1 MWVKVPGQGA
11 DTRPMAD
18 TRLGFTSPPGTNG
31 ATNPDRPTD
40 DAKRIALLAELTHV
54 VTWEL
59 EFPGTGVSWQAPV
72 TRLFDA
78 PADGTFWLP
87 STPDDTGARAVRA
100 VQAEE
105 LGEALLAP
113 IVESARSGLVWENY
127 ELIQEVV
134 TPDGESHQVL
144 VRAVGEPGPEVQRFF
159 GIAAEMA
166 SSDKSPWVAADLAER
181 LQLLVEH
188 SPDAIVVHQDGI
200 LVYANAAAARI
211 VGMEWA
217 RGVGKPLTAF
227 LHPDDIAPTVARLG
241 QLREPGDVVKGYE
254 ARIVRAD
261 GSQLSVEVASVRT
274 TWGGKPAYQVILHDI
289 SERKRAEK
297 AAMARAALERR
308 YAAAV
313 AALEEGVIVIG
324 RDGRVCAANESA
336 IAMLGRRLEQGL
348 GDAVFTGG
356 GAAMSGDGR
365 LIPAAELPI
374 AVALRRNE
382 VCSNVVLGVR
392 DDDDVD
398 QWLSVNSRPLGEV
411 ADDDGAAVV
420 CSVSDITERKE
431 LLDRLA
437 WEARN
442 DPLTG
447 LANRTGFLSTLQ
459 ERLADITP
467 GERLALF
474 FVDLDR
480 FKLVNDS
487 LGHTAGDEVLIAVAE
502 RLRQVIPDAACI
514 SRLHGD
520 EFVVLDNG
528 ITDADQAL
536 QRAEDLRAVV
546 SRPLRI
552 STGRTVMVTPSIGV
566 VQLADRERDAVG
578 LLQDADMAMLQAK
591 SRGRGRVA
599 VFDRSLREEVG
610 SRLELEDDLRAAVKR
625 GELRLEYQPIASMTN
640 GRVLGLEALVRWE
653 HPHWGL
659 LLPAKFVGLAEESEL
674 IANLGRWVLTE
685 GCVQM
690 AQWRATYESAR
701 DAFLALNVSPRQL
714 DGNDLL
720 PALEMALET
729 SGLPPS
735 AVVLEITESGFV
747 SDDQRIQGVLDELRN
762 FGVRL
767 AIDDFGTGY
776 SALSYLKRLPVS
788 YLKVDRAFVSG
799 LGSDDEDHRIVQ
811 AITELGHGLGLR
823 IIAEGVENRQQRDA
837 ARDLGCD
844 LYQGYLLA
852 RPCRPRDVPE
862 FWTGITD

>member
-1 MWVKVPGQGA
+1 
-11 DTRPMAD
+11 MAD
-18 TRLGFTSPPGTNG
+18 TRLGFNPAPGSNGTHSTELSPQ
-31 ATNPDRPTD
+31 
-40 DAKRIALLAELTHV
+40 AKRLALLAELTHV

-59 EFPGTGVSWQAPV
+59 EFPGAGVTWHSPV
-72 TRLFDA
+72 TRLFESSV
-78 PADGTFWLP
+78 DGTYWLP
-87 STPDDTGARAVRA
+87 STPDDNGTRAVRA
-100 VQAEE
+100 VRPDE

-113 IVESARSGLVWENY
+113 IVESARAGLVWENY
-127 ELIQEVV
+127 ELVQEVV

-144 VRAVGEPGPEVQRFF
+144 IRAVGEPGPDSQRFF

-188 SPDAIVVHQDGI
+188 SPDGIVVHQDGI
-200 LVYANAAAARI
+200 IVYANAAAART
-211 VGMEWA
+211 VGIEWA

-241 QLREPGDVVKGYE
+241 QLREAGDVAKGHE
-254 ARIVRAD
+254 ARIVRTD
-261 GSQLSVEVASVRT
+261 GTQVPVEVASVRT
-274 TWGGKPAYQVILHDI
+274 TWGNKPAYQVILHDI

-313 AALEEGVIVIG
+313 AALEEGVVVIG

-336 IAMLGRRLEQGL
+336 ITILGRRLEQGL

-356 GAAMSGDGR
+356 GAAISGEGR
-365 LIPAAELPI
+365 VLGADELPI
-374 AVALRRNE
+374 AVALARNE
-382 VCSNVVLGVR
+382 ICSNAVLGVR
-392 DDDDVD
+392 NDDGAD

-447 LANRTGFLSTLQ
+447 LANRTGFLTTLQ
-459 ERLADITP
+459 EQIAALEST
-467 GERLALF
+467 GSVALF

-502 RLRQVIPDAACI
+502 RLRQVVPDAASI

-520 EFVVLDNG
+520 EFVVLDHT
-528 ITDADQAL
+528 IADADQAL
-536 QRAEDLRAVV
+536 QRAEDMRAVV
-546 SRPLRI
+546 SRPLRL
-552 STGRTVMVTPSIGV
+552 STGRTVLVTPSIGV
-566 VQLADRERDAVG
+566 VHLSDAQRDAVG

-599 VFDRSLREEVG
+599 VFDTSLRDEVG

-625 GELRLEYQPIASMTN
+625 GELRLEYQPIASMSS

-653 HPHWGL
+653 HPTWGL

-674 IANLGRWVLTE
+674 IATLGRWVLTE

-690 AQWRATYESAR
+690 AQWRATYAGAR

-714 DGNDLL
+714 DGPDLL
-720 PALEMALET
+720 PALEVALET

-747 SDDQRIQGVLDELRN
+747 SDDPRIQGVLDDLRN

-788 YLKVDRAFVSG
+788 YLKVDRAFVNG
-799 LGSDDEDHRIVQ
+799 LGTDDEDRRIVQ
-811 AITELGHGLGLR
+811 AITDLGHGLGLR

-852 RPCRPRDVPE
+852 RPCRPRDVPA
-862 FWTGITD
+862 FWDGPGA